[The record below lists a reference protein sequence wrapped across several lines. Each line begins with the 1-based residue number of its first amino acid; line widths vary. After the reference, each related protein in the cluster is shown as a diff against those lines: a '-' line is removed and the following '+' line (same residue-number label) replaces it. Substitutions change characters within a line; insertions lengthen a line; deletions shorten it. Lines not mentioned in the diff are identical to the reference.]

1 MRNPNAVKAA
11 VLPLLLTALPLLAE
25 EAAPAAAD
33 VTAPAPA
40 AQAVEPPALVYMEKG
55 ADTKSV
61 TAQLAPFRKAHPQR
75 ELKFITVTAQCR
87 TMHDAG
93 NAAKAIA
100 AGITELPSLVLCDE
114 AGEYAALPLR
124 TLTAESLAEAEQ
136 GAAAPDREAI
146 TAARRYSAKEYLLF
160 ARLSLTRPMDD
171 ATLGL
176 CLDSCRALMSAPQAS
191 TENRQLLGL
200 RCLYPLLLEE
210 YRRGYAKA
218 RAHTPATEAKLLEAI
233 AALEAARDL
242 APDTKL
248 GQQASAERER
258 LRTARRQ
265 ARTAE

>member
-1 MRNPNAVKAA
+1 MVKTA
-11 VLPLLLTALPLLAE
+11 VLLLLLSALPLIAE
-25 EAAPAAAD
+25 GETRGAQTAS
-33 VTAPAPA
+33 APAPA
-40 AQAVEPPALVYMEKG
+40 PPAAQRPALVYYETG
-55 ADTKSV
+55 TDTKRL
-61 TAQLAPFRKAHPQR
+61 TEPLTPFRKAHPQQ
-75 ELKFITVTAQCR
+75 ELKFIPLSSQCR
-87 TMHDAG
+87 TMHDAV
-93 NAAKAIA
+93 NAAKAVV
-100 AGITELPSLVLCDE
+100 AGVTELPCLILCDE

-124 TLTAESLAEAEQ
+124 TLTEESLASAESS
-136 GAAAPDREAI
+136 AAAPDREEKA
-146 TAARRYSAKEYLLF
+146 AARRYLGKEYLLF
-160 ARLSLTRPMDD
+160 ARMALSQPMDD

-176 CLDSCRALMSAPQAS
+176 CLDSCRALMNHPLAS
-191 TENRQLLGL
+191 TEDRQLLGL